1 MKTFDQL
8 VADASKGIQ
17 EWMPWDLQSA
27 LEQAPDLLMIDVRE
41 ADEFQRMHIK
51 GSLSIPRG
59 ILEAASEY
67 GFDETEPRLADAR
80 AQQVIVICRSGRRS
94 CLAADTLKQL
104 GFAQAIS
111 LKTGLRGW
119 NDADAELIDEQQNL
133 LDGDVAEVYLAPK
146 VVAP

>member
-8 VADASKGIQ
+8 VADATARVEQ
-17 EWMPWDLQSA
+17 WMPWDLQAA
-27 LEQAPDLLMIDVRE
+27 LEQQPNLLLIDVRE
-41 ADEFQRMHIK
+41 ADEFQSMHIR
-51 GSLSIPRG
+51 GSLNIPRG

-94 CLAADTLKQL
+94 CLAADTLKRL
-104 GFAQAIS
+104 GFEQAIS

-119 NDADAELIDEQQNL
+119 NDADAELVDQQQKL
-133 LDGDVAEVYLAPK
+133 VDGDVAEIYFSPK
-146 VVAP
+146 AATP

>member
-8 VADASKGIQ
+8 VADATARVEQ
-17 EWMPWDLQSA
+17 WMPWDLQAA
-27 LEQAPDLLMIDVRE
+27 LEQQPNLLLIDVRE
-41 ADEFQRMHIK
+41 ADEFQSMHIR
-51 GSLSIPRG
+51 GSLNIPRG

-104 GFAQAIS
+104 GFEQAIS

-119 NDADAELIDEQQNL
+119 NDADAELVDQQQKL
-133 LDGDVAEVYLAPK
+133 VDGDVAEIYFSPK
-146 VVAP
+146 AATP

>member
-8 VADASKGIQ
+8 VADATARVEQ
-17 EWMPWDLQSA
+17 WMPWDLQSA
-27 LEQAPDLLMIDVRE
+27 LEQQPNLLMIDVRE
-41 ADEFQRMHIK
+41 ADEFQSMQIK
-51 GSLSIPRG
+51 GSLNIPRG

-80 AQQVIVICRSGRRS
+80 AEQVIVICRSGRRS

-104 GFAQAIS
+104 GFEKAIS

-119 NDADAELIDEQQNL
+119 NDADAELVDQAQNL
-133 LDGDVAEVYLAPK
+133 VDGDVAEVYLSPK
-146 VVAP
+146 VVNP